1 MDESKSTDNQPA
13 AKESAAEA
21 KPEPVEKP
29 AAPKAAPAKPAA
41 KAAPKAAKKPAEP
54 KKPLVD
60 NGDGTI
66 TDPNTGLMWKKTET
80 WLDCHKFY
88 LWKDH
93 KEYVDKVNKE
103 KLGGFDDWRIPT
115 KAEAL
120 TLFDKTK
127 KCLDK
132 NGSYYNIDP
141 VFEAGGA
148 GNTWI
153 SECTDENITRYDFKT
168 GVETVYPTADIWASM
183 RLVRKA

>member
-1 MDESKSTDNQPA
+1 MDESKSTENQPA
-13 AKESAAEA
+13 PEA
-21 KPEPVEKP
+21 KSDPVEKP
-29 AAPKAAPAKPAA
+29 AKAKAPPAKPAV
-41 KAAPKAAKKPAEP
+41 KPKAAKKPAEP

-66 TDPNTGLMWKKTET
+66 TDPNSGLMWKKTET

-103 KLGGFDDWRIPT
+103 KLGGFDDWRIPS

-141 VFEAGGA
+141 IFEAGGA

-153 SECTDENITRYDFKT
+153 SESSDDNITRYDFKT
-168 GVETVYPTADIWASM
+168 GVETVYPTTDVWASI
-183 RLVRKA
+183 RLVRKV